1 MDSEKLTATAKP
13 ATALARLREELES
26 AVGHDNVRSDEES
39 LQLYSRDIWSAG
51 ETITSLVVSP
61 VTLDQVSQV
70 VTAATK
76 AGFAIAT
83 RGGGMSYTGGYVPN
97 VEDTVSLDM
106 SKMNRVL
113 DIRPDDMTVTVEAGC
128 TWAALNNSLAPLG
141 LRTPFWGPMSGL
153 LSTVGGGLSQLN
165 AVFGSGHYGTSS
177 ESLVALTVVLSDG
190 SVIRTGARGL
200 SEDAPF
206 YRHYGPDIAGLFM
219 GDCGV
224 FGIKVEITLR
234 LIRTPAHEGYV
245 SLAFK
250 SGHDMLLAMAEIT
263 RAGVAC
269 ESCGL
274 DPRLLKLRL
283 RRDSIMQDV
292 KTLGAVITRQKSLYK
307 GLLEASKIALAG
319 RSFADPQDYTLH
331 LVCEGRSKAGVE
343 ADISEIRRIGSIHG
357 GVEIENT
364 VGKIMRAEPF
374 PTTNAVLGPLGERWV
389 PVHGVVPLSQA
400 NEILEKIEELFAASK
415 DAFSAAYISPA
426 IMFTHLSTNAII
438 IEPLFYWPEERFAIH
453 EAAVEPS
460 YLEKLPSLVANPT
473 ATSVVAETRKRIIAI
488 FESFGCGHFQIGRTY
503 PYRSSRDDGSWRIL
517 ESIKTTVDP
526 QYAFNPGGLGMQI

>member
-1 MDSEKLTATAKP
+1 MVDSHKSTATAKS
-13 ATALARLREELES
+13 ATETARLHREFES
-26 AVGHDNVRSDEES
+26 VVGHDNVKNDAES
-39 LQLYSRDIWSAG
+39 IELYSRDIWSTGAA
-51 ETITSLVVSP
+51 TTSLVVSP
-61 VTLDQVSQV
+61 VTLDQVSRV
-70 VTAATK
+70 AAAATK

-83 RGGGMSYTGGYVPN
+83 RGGGMSYTGGYVPQ
-97 VEDTVSLDM
+97 VEGTVSLDM
-106 SKMNRVL
+106 SKMSRVL
-113 DIRPDDMTVTVEAGC
+113 EIRPDDMTVTVEAGC
-128 TWAALNNSLAPLG
+128 TWATLNKSLAPLG

-153 LSTVGGGLSQLN
+153 MSTVGGGLSQLN

-177 ESLVALTVVLSDG
+177 ESVVALTVVLSDG
-190 SVIRTGARGL
+190 SVIRTGARGVCG
-200 SEDAPF
+200 DAPF
-206 YRHYGPDIAGLFM
+206 YRHYGPDLAGLFM

-224 FGIKVEITLR
+224 FGIKAVVTLR

-250 SGHDMLLAMAEIT
+250 SGHDLLLAMADIT

-283 RRDSIMQDV
+283 RRESIMQDA
-292 KTLGAVITRQKSLYK
+292 KTLRAVISKQKSLYK

-319 RSFADPQDYTLH
+319 RSIADPEDYTLH
-331 LVCEGRSKAGVE
+331 LVCEGRSKAGME

-364 VGKIMRAEPF
+364 VGKVMRAEPF

-400 NEILEKIEELFAASK
+400 NAILEKIEDLFAASK
-415 DAFSAAYISPA
+415 ENFEAAYISPA

-438 IEPLFYWPEERFAIH
+438 IEPLFYWPEERFAVH
-453 EAAVEPS
+453 ESAVDPS
-460 YLEKLPSLVANPT
+460 YLEKLPKLDANPI
-473 ATSVVAETRKRIIAI
+473 ATSLVAETRRRIIAI
-488 FESFGCGHFQIGRTY
+488 FESYGCGHFQIGRTY
-503 PYRSSRDDGSWRIL
+503 PYRTSRDHGSRRIL
-517 ESIKTTVDP
+517 ESIKEAVDP
-526 QYAFNPGGLGMQI
+526 QYVFNPGGLGI